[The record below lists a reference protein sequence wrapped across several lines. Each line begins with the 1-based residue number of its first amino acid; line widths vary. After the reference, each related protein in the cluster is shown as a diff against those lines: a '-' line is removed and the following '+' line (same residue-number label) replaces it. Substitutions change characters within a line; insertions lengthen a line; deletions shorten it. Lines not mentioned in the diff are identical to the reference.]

1 MFTVCNVRVRFP
13 ALPHS
18 SHSTPL
24 HSLFYFI
31 NMCRM
36 QFAGCDKG
44 ILGRKARN
52 CPSKL
57 NWVALER
64 HIIERPETAWE
75 KVNWCVRK
83 AGCKKNARNGPWK
96 EIVRK
101 AKARNCLRKG
111 ELARYRFT
119 SAVVA
124 GQQQQ
129 QCTINAVKVK
139 RLIQ

>member
-1 MFTVCNVRVRFP
+1 
-13 ALPHS
+13 
-18 SHSTPL
+18 
-24 HSLFYFI
+24 
-31 NMCRM
+31 MCRM